1 MSLRR
6 APVAPLALLTSLL
19 LAAPAAAAVVPVG
32 TTDELVA
39 AIGAAKAGDEI
50 VLASGTYAFDGVS
63 CAAAGTEAAPIV
75 VRAAEPLGAILELSG
90 VEGFKV
96 SGPNWHFE
104 DLDIRGVCADDS
116 DCEHAFHVFGAAS
129 RFTLRRSRVRDF
141 NAQLKINAAQVGGVW
156 MAPDD
161 GLIERSELFDT
172 HPRRTGNPVTKIN
185 IDGGKRWTVRDSYLH
200 DFQKDGGDTVS
211 YGAFMKSGGS
221 DGLFERNLVVCTTA
235 GSPDGA
241 RIGLSFGGGGT
252 GAQYC
257 APAYD
262 PDVPCEVEHTGGT
275 MRNNIIASCSD
286 VGVYLNRATDTQ
298 LHFNT
303 LIATSGI
310 DFRFA
315 TTSGVARGNVLTGK
329 IRDRDGGTHEE
340 SDNLA
345 EVGLATFQTWYEDPG
360 LGDLHLKGDVAPL
373 VGKAPAEAA
382 VTDDYCARGRPGSGS
397 FTLGALEHSL
407 GDCATVPPPGP
418 SGEGGAGGGTTGSGG
433 MGGGTGSAGGTGSGA
448 GSAGGG
454 EAGGADGTGAG
465 SGTGAAGGGGDASS
479 DGEGCS
485 CRAAGVGG
493 NHALG
498 LLAAVLAA
506 LALRRRQASSPLS
519 DAR

>member
-1 MSLRR
+1 M
-6 APVAPLALLTSLL
+6 
-19 LAAPAAAAVVPVG
+19 PVG

-39 AIGAAKAGDEI
+39 AIGAARAGDEI
-50 VLASGTYAFDGVS
+50 VLAP
-63 CAAAGTEAAPIV
+63 APTPSTASPARPRAPRPRRRRA
-75 VRAAEPLGAILELSG
+75 RAAEPLGAILELSG
-90 VEGFKV
+90 LEGFKV

-141 NAQLKINAAQVGGVW
+141 NAQLKINAAQVRRRLDGL
-156 MAPDD
+156 DD
-161 GLIERSELFDT
+161 GLIERSSCAR
-172 HPRRTGNPVTKIN
+172 HPPARRTGNPVTKIN
-185 IDGGKRWTVRDSYLH
+185 IDGGKRWTVRDEPSCTTSRRS
-200 DFQKDGGDTVS
+200 GGDTVS

-286 VGVYLNRATDTQ
+286 VGIYLNRATDTR

-329 IRDRDGGTHEE
+329 SATATGAPIRR

-345 EVGLATFQTWYEDPG
+345 EWDSRRSKRGTKIQVSATCTS
-360 LGDLHLKGDVAPL
+360 KGMWRRSSA
-373 VGKAPAEAA
+373 K
-382 VTDDYCARGRPGSGS
+382 RP
-397 FTLGALEHSL
+397 
-407 GDCATVPPPGP
+407 PRP
-418 SGEGGAGGGTTGSGG
+418 
-433 MGGGTGSAGGTGSGA
+433 
-448 GSAGGG
+448 
-454 EAGGADGTGAG
+454 
-465 SGTGAAGGGGDASS
+465 
-479 DGEGCS
+479 
-485 CRAAGVGG
+485 R
-493 NHALG
+493 
-498 LLAAVLAA
+498 
-506 LALRRRQASSPLS
+506 
-519 DAR
+519 

>member
-63 CAAAGTEAAPIV
+63 CAAAGTEASPIV
-75 VRAAEPLGAILELSG
+75 VRAAEPLGAIVELSG
-90 VEGFKV
+90 LEGFKV

-129 RFTLRRSRVRDF
+129 RFALRRSRVRDF
-141 NAQLKINAAQVGGVW
+141 NAQLKINAAQVDGVW
-156 MAPDD
+156 TAPDD
-161 GLIERSELFDT
+161 GLIELSELFDS
-172 HPRRTGNPVTKIN
+172 HPRRTGRPVTKIN
-185 IDGGKRWTVRDSYLH
+185 IDGGKRWTVRDTYLH
-200 DFQKDGGDTVS
+200 DFQKDGGDGVS
-211 YGAFMKSGGS
+211 YAAFMKSGGS

-252 GAQYC
+252 GAEYC

-286 VGVYLNRATDTQ
+286 VGIYLNRATDTR
-298 LHFNT
+298 LLFNT

-329 IRDRDGGTHEE
+329 IRDRDGATHQE

-345 EVGLATFQTWYEDPG
+345 EVGLATFQTWYENPS
-360 LGDLHLKGDVAPL
+360 LGDLHLKGDVASL
-373 VGKAPAEAA
+373 VGEAPAETA

-418 SGEGGAGGGTTGSGG
+418 SGDGGAGGGAAGSGG
-433 MGGGTGSAGGTGSGA
+433 MGGGTGGS
-448 GSAGGG
+448 GGG
-454 EAGGADGTGAG
+454 EAGGAGGTGGGAG

-479 DGEGCS
+479 DGEGCG

-493 NHALG
+493 NHTLG
-498 LLAAVLAA
+498 LLTVVVAA
-506 LALRRRQASSPLS
+506 LALRRRQASSPRS